1 MQRIVCMMIC
11 AALAAC
17 SGSVLP
23 MPAPSD
29 AAPIVTSLQAPIG
42 ADCSAVESF
51 WCSNYAG
58 VCVQSVCRAW
68 CSAVV
73 VPRCAGDAHEA
84 HDDLGYGMACFCMP
98 D

>member
-1 MQRIVCMMIC
+1 MQRVLSLVFC

-17 SGSVLP
+17 SGRVV
-23 MPAPSD
+23 PAPSD
-29 AAPIVTSLQAPIG
+29 AAPPSTSLEAPIG
-42 ADCSAVESF
+42 AACSATESF

-58 VCVQSVCRAW
+58 VCVLSVCRAW
-68 CSAVV
+68 CSAVE
-73 VPRCAGDAHEA
+73 VPRCAGNAHEA